1 MECII
6 IDDDQVSIKM
16 IQYLIQKTEDLELVR
31 AFEDPI
37 EAINYLNHRPVDL
50 LFLDVEMPGM
60 TGLEMINSLQ
70 VKPLVILVSGK
81 SDYALDAFE
90 FDAVDYLLKPVQYGR
105 FAKALAKVRERLQGR
120 QEDGPGKDGSG
131 DELVL
136 KGDFI
141 FVKSDSMLV
150 RVNMSD
156 ILWVEALA
164 DYIALVTPKKRYVIH
179 STMKSIQARLP
190 TDKFLRVHR
199 SYIVRL
205 DKIDA
210 IEDNTIIIE
219 TKMIPVGGTY
229 RERLMNALDFI

>member
-31 AFEDPI
+31 SFEDPI

-120 QEDGPGKDGSG
+120 PDEADSKAEGG

-136 KGDFI
+136 KGEFI

-210 IEDNTIIIE
+210 IEDNTIIIQ

-229 RERLMNALDFI
+229 RDRLMSALDFI

>member
-1 MECII
+1 MNCII

-16 IQYLIQKTEDLELVR
+16 LTHLVQRTEFLELLSD
-31 AFEDPI
+31 FEDPI
-37 EAINYLNHRPVDL
+37 EAANYLNTNKVDL
-50 LFLDVEMPGM
+50 IFLDVEMPGM
-60 TGLEMINSLQ
+60 TGLEMLNSLQ
-70 VKPLVILVSGK
+70 DKPQVILVSGK
-81 SDYALDAFE
+81 SEYALDAFE
-90 FDAVDYLLKPVQYGR
+90 FDVVDYLLKPVQYGR
-105 FAKALAKVRERLQGR
+105 FLKAVNKARERMPEEEEVQ
-120 QEDGPGKDGSG
+120 KG

-141 FVKSDSMLV
+141 FVKSESMLV

-164 DYIALVTPKKRYVIH
+164 DYIALVTPSKRYVIH
-179 STMKSIQARLP
+179 STMKAIQARLP
-190 TDKFLRVHR
+190 SEFFLRVHR

-210 IEDNTIIIE
+210 IEDNTIIIKK
-219 TKMIPVGGTY
+219 KMIPVGGTY